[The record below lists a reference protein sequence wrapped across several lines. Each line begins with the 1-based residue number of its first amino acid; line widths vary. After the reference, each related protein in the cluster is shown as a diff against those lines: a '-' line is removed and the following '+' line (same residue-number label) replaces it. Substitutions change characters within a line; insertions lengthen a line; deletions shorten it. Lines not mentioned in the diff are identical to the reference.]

1 MRAAPSLRVKICGT
15 TSVADAL
22 LAVEAGADAIGL
34 VFHQPSPRHLSTAR
48 ARAITAAVAGAVDC
62 VGVFVHADPA
72 ELNRMVRVVGLD
84 AVQLHAP
91 VTRALA
97 TALDCPCLPAVA
109 LESLAQVAAIDWW
122 PALPLLLDSAGPG
135 GAGGTGRAVD
145 WGLAATVARH
155 RPVWLAG
162 GLGPETVARAVAEVR
177 PVAVDA
183 VSALE
188 RAPGVKDPLRVR
200 AFVRAARA
208 AASAAPPLAAG
219 VAAGAGGG

>member
-1 MRAAPSLRVKICGT
+1 MRAVTGVRVKICGT

-34 VFHQPSPRHLSTAR
+34 NFYEPSPRYLSLDR
-48 ARAITAAVAGAVDC
+48 AQAIAVAVAGAIDRI
-62 VGVFVHADPA
+62 GVFMHADPA
-72 ELNRMVRVVGLD
+72 ELNRVVRAVGLD
-84 AVQLHAP
+84 AVQVHAP

-97 TALDCPCLPAVA
+97 AALDCPCLPAVA
-109 LESLAQVAAIDWW
+109 LHSLAQVATLDWW
-122 PALPLLLDSAGPG
+122 PALPVLLDSAGSE

-162 GLGPETVARAVAEVR
+162 GLGPETVARAIAEVR
-177 PVAVDA
+177 PEAVDA

-188 RAPGVKDPLRVR
+188 RAPGVKDPERVR

-208 AASAAPPLAAG
+208 AAADPAVAAG
-219 VAAGAGGG
+219 IAGGAGGG